1 MPLVTIVEEVMD
13 FSSIEAATG
22 VSHSTQF
29 VRKLEAAGR
38 SVVVFM
44 LDHGIFTGK
53 PRCRWYIAGVS
64 PECGG
69 EKGAK
74 FIQQVV
80 QSVVKLRTMQPPTK
94 FAPTVVDPESADGAE
109 RRLLGTSTARESRLA
124 LLPCG
129 LCSHSWRVVLQGS
142 AVPPWR
148 ARRHLNNMKY
158 I

>member
-109 RRLLGTSTARESRLA
+109 RRLLVKAG
-124 LLPCG
+124 
-129 LCSHSWRVVLQGS
+129 
-142 AVPPWR
+142 
-148 ARRHLNNMKY
+148 HLNSSRK
-158 I
+158 

>member
-13 FSSIEAATG
+13 SNSIEAATG
-22 VSHSTQF
+22 VSHLTQF

-69 EKGAK
+69 EEGA
-74 FIQQVV
+74 
-80 QSVVKLRTMQPPTK
+80 SPPPHPPPPPPPPLPPPPTS
-94 FAPTVVDPESADGAE
+94 V
-109 RRLLGTSTARESRLA
+109 
-124 LLPCG
+124 C
-129 LCSHSWRVVLQGS
+129 
-142 AVPPWR
+142 
-148 ARRHLNNMKY
+148 
-158 I
+158 